1 MEEMLRVQKQ
11 QNVTIQKLKAANEE
25 LVAEKEE
32 LKSTVLMQAI
42 MITKRRFV
50 HVRTNISE
58 NNIIQ
63 CLTFIA
69 QTRVYWTKY
78 GRINWPM
85 NKRC

>member
-58 NNIIQ
+58 NNISSN
-63 CLTFIA
+63 
-69 QTRVYWTKY
+69 VSY
-78 GRINWPM
+78 
-85 NKRC
+85 

>member
-11 QNVTIQKLKAANEE
+11 QNVAIQKLKAAKEE

-58 NNIIQ
+58 NNISSN
-63 CLTFIA
+63 
-69 QTRVYWTKY
+69 VSH
-78 GRINWPM
+78 
-85 NKRC
+85 

>member
-42 MITKRRFV
+42 MIIRF
-50 HVRTNISE
+50 RFGPKGLS
-58 NNIIQ
+58 
-63 CLTFIA
+63 
-69 QTRVYWTKY
+69 
-78 GRINWPM
+78 
-85 NKRC
+85 